1 MDWTTPNE
9 DDITPEPQEPQE
21 PQTSDETQAPE
32 TAVLHPTDASH
43 RGVRRTAVLF
53 AGALVL
59 VAAIGGSGFIVGH
72 YVGRPSTSS
81 AFSGTFPN
89 GRFPSGQFGGFFPG
103 SSSNGAFPS
112 NGGGSVVTPTTL
124 PANAPT
130 SAAAERIA
138 AKVDAGVVDI
148 TTNSS
153 YSSSSAAGTGMILS
167 SNGLVLTNNHVI
179 AGATS
184 INVRVVSTNKTY
196 SATVLGYS
204 VNKDVALLQL
214 KGATGLT
221 PVTTASSNTVKSEEA
236 VVGVGNAGGVGGT
249 PSYAPGAVVATN
261 QSLTASDPDN
271 LTGSE
276 KLTGMIEIA
285 ASIEPGDSGGPL
297 VNTQGQVIG
306 MDTAGSSTGSG
317 FGFDQNATA
326 NTQGYA
332 IPIATALGIVHTI
345 ENGTST
351 TSVHVGATPIL
362 GVEISATLSGFEGN
376 SPAPSGVQ
384 IAGIASGTSAA
395 SSKLAAGDVITALNG
410 HSVTSPTQLSAYVQT
425 LSTGSVV
432 KVSYTTTSGTT
443 ATANITLV
451 AGPAL

>member
-1 MDWTTPNE
+1 MDWTTPDE
-9 DDITPEPQEPQE
+9 DDSIQDSQVPEAPAVDSPT
-21 PQTSDETQAPE
+21 TSRYGA
-32 TAVLHPTDASH
+32 
-43 RGVRRTAVLF
+43 RRTPVLF

-59 VAAIGGSGFIVGH
+59 VAAIAGSGFIVGH
-72 YVGRPSTSS
+72 YVGRPSTPSPS
-81 AFSGTFPN
+81 AFSGNSPG
-89 GRFPSGQFGGFFPG
+89 GRFSSGQFGGYFPG
-103 SSSNGAFPS
+103 GGNGGTSPNGAS
-112 NGGGSVVTPTTL
+112 GSSGTSITPTSL

-130 SAAAERIA
+130 SAAARQIA
-138 AKVDAGVVDI
+138 AKVDVGVVDI

-153 YSSSSAAGTGMILS
+153 YSSSSAAGTGMVLS
-167 SNGLVLTNNHVI
+167 SSGLVLTNNHVI
-179 AGATS
+179 DGATS
-184 INVRVVSTNKTY
+184 ISVRVVTTNKTY
-196 SATVLGYS
+196 NATVLGYS

-214 KGATGLT
+214 KGASGLT
-221 PVTTASSNTVKSEEA
+221 TVTTATSNSVKADEA
-236 VVGVGNAGGVGGT
+236 VVGIGNAGGLGGT
-249 PSYAPGAVVATN
+249 PSYAPGAVIATN
-261 QSLTASDPDN
+261 QSLTAADPDN

-276 KLTGMIEIA
+276 KLSGMIQIA

-317 FGFDQNATA
+317 YGFNQNAAA

-351 TSVHVGATPIL
+351 TSVHVGPTPIL

-376 SPAPSGVQ
+376 SPVPAGVQ

-395 SSKLAAGDVITALNG
+395 SSKLAAGDIITALNG
-410 HSVTSPTQLSAYVQT
+410 HSITSATQLSAYVQT
-425 LSTGSVV
+425 LSTGTVV
-432 KVSYTTTSGTT
+432 KVTYTTPSGTT
-443 ATANITLV
+443 ASANISLV